1 MLSKLKNKI
10 LFYRKQLFLDKKEKI
25 FFNNKIASNFLKK
38 KIVFECFND
47 YYTLLMFKT
56 LIKENFPKENFF
68 GLWPHIIY
76 PNPHHVKSHFSII
89 QLIKNLI
96 FFSLIKRKW
105 LSFYKNLGISSII
118 EIDTINYTDN
128 FFLKKKAYKIFSN
141 LKNKKDVLKIKIN
154 HILVGDL
161 IYDTYLRFKSVPTLD
176 IKDKFLFKIIH
187 KAIVMTYALN
197 KFYKLN
203 PVEIYFTS
211 YSSYIQHGIPVRFF
225 LNKKVKVY
233 SCVKKY
239 LNNTINKLSL
249 SHYRH
254 SKNFLNF
261 KNDFEKLKNKNSKI
275 EYAKSLLNKKF
286 KGINEKS
293 AINLKVNTY
302 KLPIKNHKY
311 LNNINGVLFLHDFFD
326 APHDLKFSLF
336 EDFYEWAIF
345 TLDFI
350 EKYNLKIAVKLHP
363 NTKPESL
370 YVNNY
375 LKSKY
380 KNIIWID
387 TKISNLS
394 IFNKKNIK
402 FGISVG
408 GTVLHE
414 LVFYKKY
421 PIYLAENP
429 ISSFKIVP
437 QINSLKE
444 YKDALINGHKKK
456 ISKKSKIEICKLYYM
471 YIVNQKNAPNIN
483 IKISKEIDLKAIRD
497 TPYDFCKFNKMI
509 ENFKV

>member
-1 MLSKLKNKI
+1 MLTKLKNKI
-10 LFYRKQLFLDKKEKI
+10 IFYRKQLFLDKNEK
-25 FFNNKIASNFLKK
+25 FFFDNKISNSFIKK
-38 KIVFECFND
+38 KIIFECFND

-68 GLWPHIIY
+68 GIWPHVIHPY
-76 PNPHHVKSHFSII
+76 PHHVKNYFSII
-89 QLIKNLI
+89 HTIKNLI

-105 LSFYKNLGISSII
+105 LGFYENLGISNII
-118 EIDTINYTDN
+118 KIDNIKYKDKIS
-128 FFLKKKAYKIFSN
+128 LKKNAYKIFIN

-154 HILVGDL
+154 CIPVGDL

-176 IKDKFLFKIIH
+176 IKDKFLFKIIY
-187 KAIVMTYALN
+187 KAIVMIHALN

-211 YSSYIQHGIPVRFF
+211 YSSYIHHGIPVRFF

-239 LNNTINKLSL
+239 LNNSINRLTL

-261 KNDFEKLKNKNSKI
+261 KNDFEKLKNKNIKI
-275 EYAKSLLNKKF
+275 RYAKSLLNKKF

-302 KLPIKNHKY
+302 KLPIRNYKY
-311 LNNINGVLFLHDFFD
+311 FDNINGVLFLHDFFD

-350 EKYNLKIAVKLHP
+350 EKHNLKIGVKFHP

-370 YVNNY
+370 HVNNY

-394 IFNKKNIK
+394 LFNKKNIK
-402 FGISVG
+402 FGVSVG

-437 QINSLKE
+437 QINSLKA

-471 YIVNQKNAPNIN
+471 YIVNQKNASNIN
-483 IKISKEIDLKAIRD
+483 IKISNEIDLKAIKD
-497 TPYDFCKFNKMI
+497 TSYDFFKFNKMI
-509 ENFKV
+509 EAIKV